1 MNLTEITR
9 TDGAVN
15 GALRGLHDAQAGDII
30 EIGMEGSRIK
40 RTSRIKKVVS
50 KDRLM
55 DQDGNIFNRN
65 GVVYRRVSY
74 PFVGSKGKII
84 SAKLLSQRDLDDSL
98 EKRKIEYLTSK
109 NNWQDVDA
117 EVRDKIFSLL
127 RVSFTT
133 MQGTKEYK

>member
-1 MNLTEITR
+1 MKLTEITR
-9 TDGAVN
+9 TNGAVS

-30 EIGMEGSRIK
+30 EIGTEGTRSK
-40 RTSRIKKVVS
+40 RVSRIKKVVS

-84 SAKLLSQRDLDDSL
+84 SAKLLSQKELDADH
-98 EKRKIEYLTSK
+98 EQRKVEFLKSK
-109 NNWQDVDA
+109 NWEDVDS
-117 EVRDKIFSLL
+117 ETRDKILGML
-127 RVSFTT
+127 RVSFTS
-133 MQGTKEYK
+133 MQGMREYK